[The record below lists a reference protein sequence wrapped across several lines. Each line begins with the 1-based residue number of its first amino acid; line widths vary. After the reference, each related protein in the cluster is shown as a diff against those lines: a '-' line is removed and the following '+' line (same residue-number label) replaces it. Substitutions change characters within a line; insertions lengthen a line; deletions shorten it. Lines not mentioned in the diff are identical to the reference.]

1 MYRQSVL
8 YKVHSC
14 RFCKGF
20 NIVRSWPVTHA
31 SFPDTEG
38 IFHFAFILQTMQQQQ
53 PMMQGTQQ
61 TMVMTQQLQ
70 PKAVDMMTPQQ
81 QKQQVGSGLMMK
93 KGEQSSSSD
102 WSPVTDLSPILDV
115 SPSLEAAEQEL
126 MEKCVQV
133 NGVFFFFFNAD
144 QNICF

>member
-1 MYRQSVL
+1 
-8 YKVHSC
+8 
-14 RFCKGF
+14 
-20 NIVRSWPVTHA
+20 
-31 SFPDTEG
+31 
-38 IFHFAFILQTMQQQQ
+38 MQQQQ
-53 PMMQGTQQ
+53 PTMQGGGVGTQQ

-133 NGVFFFFFNAD
+133 V
-144 QNICF
+144 IISSLCF